1 MKPGLNPATISP
13 PASPPL
19 SRNVAQLGTKAS
31 PPLPIN
37 KNEKP
42 GFQPKE
48 KSPPLSNPFLKK
60 QETAPPQQNGL
71 GMLTPKKAETD
82 GDSSDED
89 DILGPSPG
97 ALGKTNNKVPP
108 TGKLTKDLSK
118 DNVPKVTGSSPSD
131 KSMVKGIFDDDKK
144 DKSKKSSSS
153 KEDKKKESKDK
164 REKKEKKEKE
174 KKDKSEKKS
183 KKDGDDGKG
192 DKSKNTSEIEQKG
205 NTEQVDS
212 KIDGRPNL
220 DGSKLRAVDLE
231 GGLDGDKLKSGED
244 DASSKE
250 EKRRGFLGRLFA
262 PQKAEPPVLV
272 DDDDDAPEDANP
284 VVTTKK
290 KNSGRFSLFRKKSQK
305 AEPTDDDIEIEFVP
319 NDEEEETAI
328 TDKAILY
335 PEPRMESAQP
345 SIDIENPAP
354 VDQSRGDVHQRP
366 KQDDQFRWGRL
377 YFALL
382 IIAILIVGSTV
393 GTAFWG
399 MKIYTEKHGDL
410 ALSTDSGPPPTLEG
424 NECDYDD
431 NLLLEFRILFDSK
444 PEQTGFSL
452 RDAPPFSSGIWVMEP
467 GTFRSFSQFQKKNTL
482 RICLSDKLNYTFE
495 VEDTFGDGM
504 VSEFG
509 ATSVYGRWELAF
521 NEQLVASYN
530 GDCYANAT
538 SDGESLSQFTNDTL
552 SFCGRYCTCSFTIGV
567 NETKGGC
574 VEECQD
580 PPVPTSRPVAE
591 EPEATDPPSETTGP
605 AGASTTAP
613 SPAAVDGGS
622 TSPPTI
628 ATVDGAS
635 TPTPT
640 AVTGS
645 STPPP
650 TAAGGGG
657 GSLTLAPSAAGGAS
671 TIVPTAAATAAQT
684 VPGGTEPPLVLGRRQ
699 GNP

>member
-1 MKPGLNPATISP
+1 MKPGLKPATISP

-19 SRNVAQLGTKAS
+19 NRGVAQLGTKMS
-31 PPLPIN
+31 PPLPTSTN
-37 KNEKP
+37 KNDKP

-60 QETAPPQQNGL
+60 QDTAPPKHNGL
-71 GMLTPKKAETD
+71 GMLTPKKAEAD

-97 ALGKTNNKVPP
+97 ALGKINSKVPP
-108 TGKLTKDLSK
+108 TGKLSKELSK
-118 DNVPKVTGSSPSD
+118 DNSSKVTGSPPSER
-131 KSMVKGIFDDDKK
+131 SMAKGSVDDDKNE
-144 DKSKKSSSS
+144 KSKKSSSS
-153 KEDKKKESKDK
+153 KQEKKKESKDK
-164 REKKEKKEKE
+164 KEKKEKKEKE
-174 KKDKSEKKS
+174 KKEKKI
-183 KKDGDDGKG
+183 KKDEDDGER
-192 DKSKNTSEIEQKG
+192 DKSKNKSEIEQKG
-205 NTEQVDS
+205 KTEEV
-212 KIDGRPNL
+212 
-220 DGSKLRAVDLE
+220 GSKVDRRPSLIGDKSRAVDLE
-231 GGLDGDKLKSGED
+231 GGHEGDKIRGED

-262 PQKAEPPVLV
+262 PQKAEPPVVV
-272 DDDDDAPEDANP
+272 DEDDDAPEDADP
-284 VVTTKK
+284 VVNTK
-290 KNSGRFSLFRKKSQK
+290 KNSGRFSVFRKKSQK
-305 AEPTDDDIEIEFVP
+305 PEPTDDDIEIEFVP

-328 TDKAILY
+328 TDKAVLHHA
-335 PEPRMESAQP
+335 PQMESAPP
-345 SIDIENPAP
+345 STDIENPASI
-354 VDQSRGDVHQRP
+354 DQNSGKEHQRQ
-366 KQDDQFRWGRL
+366 KLDDQFKWVRL

-382 IIAILIVGSTV
+382 IFAILIVGSTV

-399 MKIYTEKHGDL
+399 MKIYTDKHGDSE
-410 ALSTDSGPPPTLEG
+410 LSTDSGPPPTLEG

-431 NLLLEFRILFDSK
+431 NILLEFRILFDSK

-495 VEDTFGDGM
+495 IEDMFGDGM

-521 NEQLVASYN
+521 NEHLVASYN

-538 SDGESLSQFTNDTL
+538 SEGESLSHFTNGTL

-580 PPVPTSRPVAE
+580 PPAPTSRPPAE
-591 EPEATDPPSETTGP
+591 EPEGTDPPSETTGP

-613 SPAAVDGGS
+613 SAAIADGGS

-628 ATVDGAS
+628 ASLDGTS
-635 TPTPT
+635 TSPPT
-640 AVTGS
+640 AVAGS

-650 TAAGGGG
+650 TAAAAGGGG
-657 GSLTLAPSAAGGAS
+657 LLTLAPSAAGAIS

-684 VPGGTEPPLVLGRRQ
+684 VPGGTEPPLVLGRSR
-699 GNP
+699 GDP